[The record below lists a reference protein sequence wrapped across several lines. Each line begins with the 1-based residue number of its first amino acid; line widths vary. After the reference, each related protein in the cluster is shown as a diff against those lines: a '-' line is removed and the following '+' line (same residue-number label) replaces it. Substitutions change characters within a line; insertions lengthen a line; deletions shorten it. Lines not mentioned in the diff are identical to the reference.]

1 MLSRKREREKR
12 QRRQNMSLVHT
23 LLIKVKREVYIL
35 KKDVHIR
42 ARNRVE
48 WSCLELQLVL
58 FVLFRFAVH
67 RQKILIMCGMI
78 LHNVLTKTFKKWD
91 IQWSIEEK
99 TWIYIQM
106 IQLPVCFMYSNV
118 RWVMKN
124 ILTTMSIIGCF
135 VLKIRIRIIFQSH
148 HVSVNA
154 VYTQYSG

>member
-1 MLSRKREREKR
+1 MRLSEILTLRSCRLNRKQLLSRKREREKR

-67 RQKILIMCGMI
+67 RQKIPIMCGMI

-99 TWIYIQM
+99 KREFIFKWFNYLSLSCT
-106 IQLPVCFMYSNV
+106 LMYDES
-118 RWVMKN
+118 W
-124 ILTTMSIIGCF
+124 
-135 VLKIRIRIIFQSH
+135 RIS
-148 HVSVNA
+148 
-154 VYTQYSG
+154 